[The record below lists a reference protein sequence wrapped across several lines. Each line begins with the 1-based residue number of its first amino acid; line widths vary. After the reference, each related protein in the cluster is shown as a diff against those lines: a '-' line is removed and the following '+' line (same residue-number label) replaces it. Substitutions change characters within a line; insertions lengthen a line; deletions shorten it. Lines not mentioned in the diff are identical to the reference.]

1 MGLISRRVARTTF
14 GQSSTGYAFEP
25 IGADA
30 ALQHLHP
37 AKRETGPMTTITY
50 PSGNTSTFVIGA
62 LVGALA
68 MLILAATL
76 AFASFSAP
84 AMITQ
89 PEAAPAPAINQ
100 WITSPIS
107 GPMEYAP

>member
-1 MGLISRRVARTTF
+1 
-14 GQSSTGYAFEP
+14 
-25 IGADA
+25 
-30 ALQHLHP
+30 
-37 AKRETGPMTTITY
+37 MTTITY

-76 AFASFSAP
+76 AFASFGAP

>member
-1 MGLISRRVARTTF
+1 MLRGNT
-14 GQSSTGYAFEP
+14 
-25 IGADA
+25 
-30 ALQHLHP
+30 LHSV
-37 AKRETGPMTTITY
+37 KRETGPMTTITY

-68 MLILAATL
+68 MLILAAAL
-76 AFASFSAP
+76 AFASFSGP

-100 WITSPIS
+100 WVTSPIS

>member
-1 MGLISRRVARTTF
+1 
-14 GQSSTGYAFEP
+14 
-25 IGADA
+25 
-30 ALQHLHP
+30 
-37 AKRETGPMTTITY
+37 MTTITY

-76 AFASFSAP
+76 AFASLGAP
-84 AMITQ
+84 ALTTQ

-107 GPMEYAP
+107 GPMENAP

>member
-1 MGLISRRVARTTF
+1 
-14 GQSSTGYAFEP
+14 
-25 IGADA
+25 
-30 ALQHLHP
+30 
-37 AKRETGPMTTITY
+37 
-50 PSGNTSTFVIGA
+50 
-62 LVGALA
+62 

-76 AFASFSAP
+76 AFASFGAP

-89 PEAAPAPAINQ
+89 PEAAPAPAVNQ